1 MIGAC
6 CKLLKGLE
14 LDTRDGLAHFSAV
27 LMYHRFG
34 FPKPFSLV
42 AGQYVA
48 PPLLVSQINC
58 LKANS
63 WRSIDLDDMISNR
76 ASIPENH
83 KFAVTFDDGYLS
95 VYDKAFPILAAR
107 GITGTVYV
115 VADQV
120 GGINQWDHSAGDYLE
135 HMMNADQIREMHKA
149 GFEIGSHTLSHPHL
163 SQLSDDALRAEVFDS
178 KKSLEDVIGEEV
190 TSFSYPYGD
199 YDDRVR
205 NVVIE
210 AGYTNAVSTRLGIVL
225 PTDGAYDIPRLNVR
239 WNTFGFALMQKI
251 RRAVRRSLESG
262 K

>member
-1 MIGAC
+1 M
-6 CKLLKGLE
+6 
-14 LDTRDGLAHFSAV
+14 DTCNGPMRYRAV

-34 FPKPFSLV
+34 FPKISSLV
-42 AGQYVA
+42 AGQYVI
-48 PPLLVSQINC
+48 PSLLVSQIKH
-58 LKANS
+58 LKHIS
-63 WRSIDLDDMISNR
+63 WQPAHLGDIISSR
-76 ASIPENH
+76 TTIPENNQ
-83 KFAVTFDDGYLS
+83 FAVTFDDGYLS
-95 VYDKAFPILAAR
+95 VYDKAFTILAAR

-115 VADQV
+115 VADHV

-135 HMMNADQIREMHKA
+135 HMMDADQISEMHSA

-163 SQLSDDALRAEVFDS
+163 TQLSDDRLRAEVFDS
-178 KKSLEDVIGEEV
+178 KKSIEDIIGKEV

-205 NVVIE
+205 KVVIE
-210 AGYTNAVSTRLGIVL
+210 AGYTNAVSTRLGVVL
-225 PTDGAYDIPRLNVR
+225 PTDGAFDIPRINVR

>member
-1 MIGAC
+1 
-6 CKLLKGLE
+6 
-14 LDTRDGLAHFSAV
+14 
-27 LMYHRFG
+27 MYHRFG

-48 PPLLVSQINC
+48 PSLLVSQINY
-58 LKANS
+58 LKSNS
-63 WRSIDLDDMISNR
+63 WEPVDLRDMIADRTSVPDNSR
-76 ASIPENH
+76 YSI
-83 KFAVTFDDGYLS
+83 TFDDGYLS
-95 VYDKAFPILAAR
+95 VYDKAFPILAAK

-115 VADQV
+115 VADQI

-135 HMMNADQIREMHKA
+135 HMMSAEQIREMHKA

-163 SQLSDDALRAEVFDS
+163 TQLSDDKLRAEVLDS

-199 YDDRVR
+199 YDDRVKK
-205 NVVIE
+205 VVIE

-225 PTDGAYDIPRLNVR
+225 PTDGAYDIPRINVR

>member
-1 MIGAC
+1 
-6 CKLLKGLE
+6 
-14 LDTRDGLAHFSAV
+14 
-27 LMYHRFG
+27 MYHRFG

-58 LKANS
+58 LKANL
-63 WRSIDLDDMISNR
+63 WQPVNLDDIIIDR
-76 ASIPENH
+76 TIKPENS
-83 KFAVTFDDGYLS
+83 KYAITFDDGYLS
-95 VYDKAFPILAAR
+95 VYDKAFPVLAAR

-120 GGINQWDHSAGDYLE
+120 GGINQWDRAAGDYLE
-135 HMMNADQIREMHKA
+135 HMMNADQIREMHRA
-149 GFEIGSHTLSHPHL
+149 GFGIGSHTLSHPHL
-163 SQLSDDALRAEVFDS
+163 TQISDDELRAEVFDS

-190 TSFSYPYGD
+190 RSFSYPYGD

-210 AGYTNAVSTRLGIVL
+210 AGYTNAVSTRLGVVL
-225 PTDGAYDIPRLNVR
+225 PTNGAFDIPRLNVR